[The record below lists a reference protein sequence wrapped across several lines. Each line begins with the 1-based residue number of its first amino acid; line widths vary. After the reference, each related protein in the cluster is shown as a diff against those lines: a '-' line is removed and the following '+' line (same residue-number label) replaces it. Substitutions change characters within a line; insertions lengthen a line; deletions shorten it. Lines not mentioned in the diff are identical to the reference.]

1 MYSPAVFELV
11 KRFDELPDD
20 CVLPDKAVS
29 LILGVSDRT
38 TRYRLDLPRVQ
49 ISQKRYGRRVGDVRA
64 LIRKGRDPDAWQQ
77 IGDVARRVVGKI
89 EGGE

>member
-1 MYSPAVFELV
+1 MYTPAAFELV
-11 KRFDELPDD
+11 KRFDDLPDD

-49 ISQKRYGRRVGDVRA
+49 ISQRRYGRRVGDVRA
-64 LIRKGRDPDAWQQ
+64 LIHRGRSPPAP
-77 IGDVARRVVGKI
+77 
-89 EGGE
+89 